1 MNMKELEIVY
11 TAIEKLHET
20 TAINVEWENTTA
32 KNCDGY
38 LNITLKKHE
47 IKLSAYIRKEI
58 RNHQLNLITVF
69 DLTNDPIILIA
80 ERIYPGIKKEL
91 RERKIAYLEANG
103 NFYFENQENLI
114 WIETKKPIPATKE
127 KGNRAF
133 TKTGLKVLF
142 HFLVDDN
149 LINQTYRQIA
159 NYTGV
164 GLGNVNNIFTGLK
177 ETGFLLKL
185 NQTQF
190 VINNKKELLQKWATA
205 YKETLQ
211 PTLEIGRFRFAN
223 DENFIHWRNFQ
234 LRKGETFWGGEPAGD
249 LLTNYLRPGELTIYT
264 TETRNELMRNYRLI
278 PEPKGDV
285 RIYKKFW
292 NAELDNESNAVPPLL
307 TYVDLINTGDKRCLE
322 TAEMIYKQHVEPNL

>member
-1 MNMKELEIVY
+1 MKELEIVY

-20 TAINVEWENTTA
+20 AAIIVEWENTNA

-38 LNITLKKHE
+38 LVLTLKTQE
-47 IKLSAYIRKEI
+47 IKLNAYIRKEI
-58 RNHQLNLITVF
+58 RNHQLNLITIF
-69 DLTNDPIILIA
+69 DLMNDPIILIA

-91 RERKIAYLEANG
+91 RARKIAYLEANG
-103 NFYFENQENLI
+103 NFYFENQDNLI
-114 WIETKKPIPATKE
+114 WIETQKPIPVTKE

-142 HFLVDDN
+142 HFLVNDT

-205 YKETLQ
+205 YKEILQ

-223 DENFIHWRNFQ
+223 NENFIHWRNIQ

-249 LLTNYLRPGELTIYT
+249 LLTNYLRPGELTLYT

-278 PEPKGDV
+278 PDQDGDV

-292 NAELDNESNAVPPLL
+292 NDEINDNNEVVPRLL
-307 TYVDLINTGDKRCLE
+307 AYVDLINTGDKRCLE
-322 TAEMIYKQHVEPNL
+322 TAEMIYKQYVEPNL

>member
-1 MNMKELEIVY
+1 MNMKELEIVH

-20 TAINVEWENTTA
+20 AAIHVAWENTTT
-32 KNCDGY
+32 KYCDGY
-38 LNITLKKHE
+38 LDITLKNKK
-47 IKLSAYIRKEI
+47 IKLNAFIRKEI
-58 RNHQLNLITVF
+58 RNHQLNQITIF
-69 DLTNDPIILIA
+69 NLTDDTIILIA
-80 ERIYPGIKKEL
+80 ERIFPGIKKEL
-91 RERKIAYLEANG
+91 RDRKIAYLEANG
-103 NFYFENQENLI
+103 NFYFENQDNLI
-114 WIETKKPIPATKE
+114 WIETQKPIPITKE

-142 HFLVDDN
+142 HFLVNNN

-190 VINNKKELLQKWATA
+190 VLNNKKELFQKWATA

-211 PTLEIGRFRFAN
+211 PTIEIGRFRFA
-223 DENFIHWRNFQ
+223 DENNFIHWHELQ
-234 LRKGETFWGGEPAGD
+234 LQKGKTWWGGEPAGD

-292 NAELDNESNAVPPLL
+292 NNETNDNNEAVPTLL

>member
-1 MNMKELEIVY
+1 MKELEIVH

-20 TAINVEWENTTA
+20 AAINVAWENTTA

-38 LNITLKKHE
+38 LDITLKNKK
-47 IKLSAYIRKEI
+47 IILNAFIRKEM
-58 RNHQLNLITVF
+58 RNHQINQIINIM
-69 DLTNDPIILIA
+69 NDPKILIA
-80 ERIYPGIKKEL
+80 ERIFPGIKKEL

-103 NFYFENQENLI
+103 NFYFENQDNLI
-114 WIETKKPIPATKE
+114 WIETQKPIPITKE

-142 HFLVDDN
+142 HFLVNDN

-190 VINNKKELLQKWATA
+190 VLNNKKELLQKWATA

-211 PTLEIGRFRFAN
+211 PTLEIGRFHFAN
-223 DENFIHWRNFQ
+223 EENFTHWRNVQ
-234 LRKGETFWGGEPAGD
+234 LQKGKTWWGGEPAGD

-285 RIYKKFW
+285 RVYKKFW
-292 NAELDNESNAVPPLL
+292 NNEKNDNNEAVTPLL
-307 TYVDLINTGDKRCLE
+307 TYVDLISTGDKRCLE
-322 TAEMIYKQHVEPNL
+322 TAEMIFKQHVEPNL